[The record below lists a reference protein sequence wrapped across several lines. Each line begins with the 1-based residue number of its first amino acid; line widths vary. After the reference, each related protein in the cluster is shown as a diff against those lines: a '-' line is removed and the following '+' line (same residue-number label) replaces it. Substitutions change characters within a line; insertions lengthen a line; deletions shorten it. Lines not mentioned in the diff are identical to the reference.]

1 VVVEAQ
7 EDGEPFDGF
16 SAEVVGTHDSDPST
30 LVERT
35 RAAIRRRIGR
45 QDLQWAPGGDHWIM
59 SEDDLRGRLVWNEDV
74 EPYDVVVDGRRLT
87 WDEFGRA
94 LEPFEGWEFRL
105 SFRRKDVDPDDTQPE
120 AEPSGVVLPSERT
133 PDIYLH

>member
-1 VVVEAQ
+1 
-7 EDGEPFDGF
+7 
-16 SAEVVGTHDSDPST
+16 
-30 LVERT
+30 
-35 RAAIRRRIGR
+35 
-45 QDLQWAPGGDHWIM
+45 M